1 MEEFK
6 RGTGGA
12 LLGGVGRTEQGG
24 GDAVEDAS
32 RICPST
38 YSPQKKEK
46 KKGFLK
52 ERVPADMKTDGG
64 MGVLGWRRIPRQRA
78 PMSRG

>member
-12 LLGGVGRTEQGG
+12 MLGGVGRTERGG
-24 GDAVEDAS
+24 GGCRGRRQPHLS
-32 RICPST
+32 LYLFP
-38 YSPQKKEK
+38 PKKRK

-64 MGVLGWRRIPRQRA
+64 MGVMGWRRIPRQRA